1 MKHQILSIFLILSLN
16 VFTQNNIKY
25 LSSDNLSQAIGYKSL
40 NDDYKI
46 SVVNETQNGSTD
58 IVINKHD
65 DNNNIVWSKK
75 YDLNNNSN
83 DFAFDF
89 MIDGDKN
96 IVVVGGYNPNFSFM
110 LKVESNQG
118 TILFSKSITNAS
130 NGLQNKILRIY
141 QMNKNN
147 SDDYIF
153 LGMSNNPYTHFIGR
167 MSKDGVVKWAKE
179 QDISGGNELTYSL
192 TESSDG
198 DIILAGAL
206 SNGSIFDSGI
216 LTFNPDNGNLLKIR
230 KYDFSLGSYFN
241 SGFDNICN
249 IEGTDLIALSVVVNS
264 GYSDPTFQG
273 IAIYNTKKDTLERIQ
288 LYKVLNGNA
297 TRGSSIKYIPNLNKF
312 VIGTFHKQR
321 NEINMLF
328 QIIDNNDLKNTA
340 YYQFKE
346 IDNTK
351 HTSGPAYV
359 DVTKNNEILVAGYL
373 SESTNKAK
381 SKAIISNISL
391 SELSCLNVLS
401 HELNTIKVPKHTTSI
416 LTFVKNIQLNNINTT
431 VASFSYNV
439 SLICGQT
446 CDTKTKLFN
455 LSALKN
461 KDTICV
467 NSLYQLKIDII
478 NNTNDSPAVISLYKQ
493 NGNSLTLLN
502 FLKSKKQVTFD
513 FNTNEEDE
521 NFIVIGTMKC
531 SKNDTLYLNLKKR
544 PRANYT
550 INSFEPY
557 FCSGDSIKLNAINQ
571 SSTKAL
577 SFSWTDSL
585 TGEILG
591 NTETIQYFPKQ
602 STTILLNISDNC
614 SNPILLKSKIWVVPE
629 LNNTSL
635 IGLKSGCEP
644 FRTILNIPSSKS
656 STIVTP
662 FLWELYINNSKQQ
675 TINTESGKTESPIP
689 LTFDNEGVYPLLL
702 QQKISEDKTCV
713 VLSDTITVHPQA
725 KADFQASSYD
735 LIISNPIVSI
745 DNKSIKANQ
754 YLWFISDTTNYQ
766 TTDIQHQ
773 FKRTGSF
780 DVTLIAQNEHNCNDT
795 ISKIIKVHSPYSIL
809 IPNSF
814 SPNKDGLNETW
825 KPQIESL
832 KEAELII
839 FNRWGE
845 ILVKYTGNQLEWDG
859 TFKGEICQ
867 EGIYYYQIA
876 VKSFEKKAYYY
887 KGFIYL
893 K

>member
-1 MKHQILSIFLILSLN
+1 MKHQLLSIFLALCLN
-16 VFTQNNIKY
+16 VFAQNSIKF
-25 LSSDNLSQAIGYKSL
+25 LNTENLSQAIGYKSL

-46 SVVNETQNGSTD
+46 SVVNETQNGATD

-65 DNNNIVWSKK
+65 NNNNIVWSKK
-75 YDLNNNSN
+75 YDLSNNSN

-118 TILFSKSITNAS
+118 TVLFSKSITNAS

-141 QMNKNN
+141 QMNKGN

-167 MSKDGVVKWAKE
+167 MSKNGVVKWAKE
-179 QDISGGNELTYSL
+179 QDISGGNELTYCL
-192 TESSDG
+192 TESNDG

-230 KYDFSLGSYFN
+230 KYDFSMGSYFN

-297 TRGSSIKYIPNLNKF
+297 TRGSSIKFLPNLNQF

-328 QIIDNNDLKNTA
+328 QIIDNSDLKKTT

-359 DVTKNNEILVAGYL
+359 DITKNNEILVAGYF
-373 SESTNKAK
+373 SESSNKAK
-381 SKAIISNISL
+381 SKALISNISL

-401 HELNTIKVPKHTTSI
+401 HELNTIKIPKHTTSI
-416 LTFVKNIQLNNINTT
+416 LTHVKNIQLNNINST
-431 VASFSYNV
+431 VTSFDYNV
-439 SLICGQT
+439 SLVCGQT
-446 CDTKTKLFN
+446 CEAKTKLFN
-455 LSALKN
+455 LSTSKN
-461 KDTICV
+461 NDTVCV
-467 NSLYQLKIDII
+467 NSLYELKIDII
-478 NNTNDSPAVISLYKQ
+478 NNTNDSPAVVSLYKQ
-493 NGNSLTLLN
+493 NGTSLSLLN
-502 FLKSKKQVTFD
+502 SLKSKNQVIFN
-513 FNTNEEDE
+513 FNTNEVEED
-521 NFIVIGTMKC
+521 FMIIASMKC
-531 SKNDTLYLNLKKR
+531 SKNDTLYFNLKKR
-544 PRANYT
+544 PKANY
-550 INSFEPY
+550 ILKPFEPY
-557 FCSGDSIKLNAINQ
+557 FCAGDSIKLNAINQ

-585 TGEILG
+585 TGILLG
-591 NTETIQYFPKQ
+591 NTDSIQYSPKQ
-602 STTILLNISDNC
+602 SSTLLLNISDNC
-614 SNPILLKSKIWVVPE
+614 AEPLLLKSRIWVVPE

-635 IGLKSGCEP
+635 LGLKIGCEP
-644 FRTILNIPSSKS
+644 FSTILTIPASKTSSI
-656 STIVTP
+656 TTP
-662 FLWELYINNSKQQ
+662 FFWDFFINNIKQQ

-689 LTFDNEGVYPLLL
+689 LIFNNYGKYPLLL
-702 QQKISEDKTCV
+702 EQKISPSKTCV
-713 VLSDTITVHPQA
+713 ALNDTVTVLPQA
-725 KADFQASSYD
+725 TADFQASSYD
-735 LIISNPIVSI
+735 LIVTNPIISI

-754 YLWFISDTTNYQ
+754 YFWYISDTSNYQ

-795 ISKIIKVHSPYSIL
+795 ITKSIKVHNPYSSI

-814 SPNKDGLNETW
+814 SPNKDGLNDIW
-825 KPQIESL
+825 KPRIESL
-832 KEAELII
+832 KDAELII

-845 ILVKYTGNQLEWDG
+845 ILLKQSGTQIEWDG
-859 TFKGEICQ
+859 TYKGENCQ
-867 EGIYYYQIA
+867 EGIYYYHIA
-876 VKSFEKKAYYY
+876 AKSFEKKAYYY